1 MFIFIVLMISSSLML
16 SKFLSEKIAEL
27 LIKQSTCLILFSF
40 SNSLKLDKSKL
51 INLNFFLLIFL
62 AFPIDLDNPTI
73 LYFFTRVLRFGSL
86 IHY

>member
-1 MFIFIVLMISSSLML
+1 MISSSLML

-51 INLNFFLLIFL
+51 INLNFF
-62 AFPIDLDNPTI
+62 
-73 LYFFTRVLRFGSL
+73 Y
-86 IHY
+86 